1 MHPILLAN
9 CQKALDVSIQ
19 KVVNSSNLRMTDV
32 NCIVAPTSPERKL
45 TGVPGTSLLLGKGHR
60 KKRST
65 RVISPFGTGCFSGW
79 GAQHPQ
85 ADCSNGPAPPFTA
98 VLEGLP
104 GAEGC
109 GCRRFSA
116 GRGGAG
122 LEDPSCGEGGAAGAS
137 PPSRAEAATS
147 TAPST
152 PTRGARA
159 PCPSSRRP
167 ASPLRLRPGAL
178 GPFRRVI
185 GRRAGRSS
193 APFAPPALP
202 APRPSRR
209 AGALPPRSR
218 PPAAGTRAAA
228 YKRGGARASP
238 PLPAAEGNGEERR
251 PPSPVSSLSTPAP
264 GPTHPL
270 PSPPGAGERGERANS
285 GRERGPRA
293 ANP

>member
-1 MHPILLAN
+1 M
-9 CQKALDVSIQ
+9 ALP
-19 KVVNSSNLRMTDV
+19 R
-32 NCIVAPTSPERKL
+32 P
-45 TGVPGTSLLLGKGHR
+45 SLQSWKGSQGR
-60 KKRST
+60 R
-65 RVISPFGTGCFSGW
+65 GG
-79 GAQHPQ
+79 
-85 ADCSNGPAPPFTA
+85 
-98 VLEGLP
+98 
-104 GAEGC
+104 GAEDFLQG
-109 GCRRFSA
+109 GEGQVWRMLAA
-116 GRGGAG
+116 GRAVR
-122 LEDPSCGEGGAAGAS
+122 LEHLHRAA
-137 PPSRAEAATS
+137 RAEAATS

-167 ASPLRLRPGAL
+167 ALPLRLRPGAL

-185 GRRAGRSS
+185 GHRAGGSS

-209 AGALPPRSR
+209 ARALPPRSR

-270 PSPPGAGERGERANS
+270 PSPPGAGERGSERTRGGS
-285 GRERGPRA
+285 GARGRPT
-293 ANP
+293 PEGEPGSP